1 MLVPLD
7 PTHDSTKHFSVLCVD
22 LALSN
27 PVVYG
32 VLDASADIIK
42 RLPRSGLRTPSWAK
56 AVETTRTR
64 VMAERVAVRS
74 ILFCSR

>member
-7 PTHDSTKHFSVLCVD
+7 PTHDSIKHFSVLCVD

-42 RLPRSGLRTPSWAK
+42 RLPRSAED
-56 AVETTRTR
+56 AVLGEG
-64 VMAERVAVRS
+64 
-74 ILFCSR
+74 SRDHEDQSHGGKGRGA